1 MKVFIKLVLFV
12 FLSNNTFASKI
23 DIDNAT
29 IRLMPASAKMT
40 AGYFRLSNQ
49 DDKEK
54 VLVSA
59 KSDFFKHIEI
69 HHSMKD
75 GDVMK
80 MVKKN
85 SVSIPPKSELEFKPM
100 GYHLMLMQPIGK
112 ILENEKIKITLIF
125 ASGEST
131 DVQFVIRKMNHMKM
145 SKMDMENDGQC
156 SDMDMD
162 GMKMDGMKMGGM
174 MKNMK
179 RPDFVFPAGVKGG
192 KSMMAKKIM
201 FGYKFGTMDMNCC
214 RDSTNSV
221 TESFIQ
227 GLGFTMTP
235 VDMTMDMHMLSTMYA
250 FNNKFTLMAM
260 IPYIE
265 KEMEMKKLTG
275 MMAGKLHKTSSRG
288 FGDLSITG
296 LYKLSDRE
304 NLKVGLSI
312 PTGEFNEKDH
322 NMSGVLK
329 TLPYPMQIG
338 SGTYDLIFGYNYQK
352 ILDHWSYGFQI
363 NAVKRFD
370 YNSEGWKYG
379 DRRELSGWMS
389 KPLSNNLSLSI
400 GMDIEH
406 KDNVKGRSANRNTMT
421 PTWNEY
427 FHSHL
432 RVSSNIGL
440 NYKMPRSMS
449 RIGIQC
455 GTPIYQDVDGPQ
467 MEPDFK
473 CNIGFSSMM

>member
-1 MKVFIKLVLFV
+1 MRFFIKLVTLF
-12 FLSNNTFASKI
+12 FLSTNLLASSI

-40 AGYFRLSNQ
+40 AGYFIFANK
-49 DDKEK
+49 DNKEI
-54 VLVSA
+54 VLVGA
-59 KSDFFKHIEI
+59 KSNFFKHIEI
-69 HHSMKD
+69 HQSLKD

-80 MVKKN
+80 MIKKN
-85 SVSIPPKSELEFKPM
+85 SVSIPPNSKLEFKPM
-100 GYHLMLMQPIGK
+100 GYHLMLMQPIDK
-112 ILENEKIKITLIF
+112 ISENQSIEITLSF
-125 ASGEST
+125 ANGESMDT
-131 DVQFVIRKMNHMKM
+131 QFVVKKMDQMKM
-145 SKMDMENDGQC
+145 SKMDMGNDSQC
-156 SDMDMD
+156 SDMDMGD
-162 GMKMDGMKMGGM
+162 MKMGSM

-179 RPDFVFPAGVKGG
+179 RPDFVFPVGVKGG
-192 KSMMAKKIM
+192 KSMMSKKLM
-201 FGYKFGTMDMNCC
+201 LTYKFGTMDMDCC
-214 RDSTNSV
+214 RDSTSSV
-221 TESFIQ
+221 SESFIQ
-227 GLGFTMTP
+227 GLGFSMTP
-235 VDMTMDMHMLSTMYA
+235 IDMTMDMHMFSAMYA
-250 FNNKFTLMAM
+250 IDNKFTLMAM
-260 IPYIE
+260 LPYVE

-275 MMAGKLHKTSSRG
+275 MMAGKLHNTASRG
-288 FGDLSITG
+288 FGDLSISG
-296 LYKLSDRE
+296 LYKLSARE
-304 NLKVGLSI
+304 NLKVGISI

-338 SGTYDLIFGYNYQK
+338 SGTYDLILGYNYQK
-352 ILDHWSYGFQI
+352 ILEEWSYGFQI

-379 DRRELSGWMS
+379 DRREISGWIS
-389 KPLSNNLSLSI
+389 KPLSSNLSLSI

-406 KDNVKGRSANRNTMT
+406 QDNVKGRSANRNTMT
-421 PTWNEY
+421 PTWNEF

-440 NYKMPRSMS
+440 NYKMPKSMS

-473 CNIGFSSMM
+473 CNVGFSSMM